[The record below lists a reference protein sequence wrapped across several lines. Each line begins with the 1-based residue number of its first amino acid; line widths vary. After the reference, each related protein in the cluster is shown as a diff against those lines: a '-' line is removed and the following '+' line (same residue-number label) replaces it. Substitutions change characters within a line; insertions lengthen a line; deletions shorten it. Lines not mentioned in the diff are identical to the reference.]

1 METGINLL
9 VGALLLLT
17 GRRLFWLFVA
27 AVGAITAFM
36 FASQTF
42 SELAPIVLIVITLIA
57 ALIGAFL
64 AVLLQRL
71 AAGFVGFLAGGYIA
85 TGLLNFIGFNVDGN
99 NWLPFLLGGIIG
111 GVLVLALFD
120 WALIV
125 LSSLVGA
132 ILITQN
138 VALPQQAATLLLLV
152 LVLVGIAVQGATL
165 QRSESAGVEG

>member
-9 VGALLLLT
+9 AGALLLLT

-27 AVGAITAFM
+27 AVGAVVAFT

-42 SELAPIVLIVITLIA
+42 SDLAPIILIVIALIA
-57 ALIGAFL
+57 ALIGAVL
-64 AVLLQRL
+64 ALILQRL
-71 AAGFVGFLAGGYIA
+71 AAGFAGFLAGGYIA
-85 TGLLNFIGFNVDGN
+85 TGLLNFIGFNVEGSS
-99 NWLPFLLGGIIG
+99 WLPFLLGGIIG
-111 GVLVLALFD
+111 GVLVLVLFD

-138 VALPQQAATLLLLV
+138 AALSQTAATLLLLV
-152 LVLVGIAVQGATL
+152 LILVGIAVQGATL
-165 QRSESAGVEG
+165 LRSENAGMEA